1 MVRATL
7 TITVKPGNEEEF
19 ERAWRAIAEQ
29 VQRNPANVRQT
40 LLRDPD
46 DSRTFIVSSDWESRE
61 AFSEFERSP
70 EQDDLT
76 APLREL
82 RESGRMTVQE
92 IIVDVEGG
100 GR

>member
-7 TITVKPGNEEEF
+7 TITLKPGNEQEF
-19 ERAWRAIAEQ
+19 ERAWREIAEQ
-29 VQRNPANVRQT
+29 VRRNPANMRQT

-46 DSRTFIVSSDWESRE
+46 DSRTFIVSSDWVSRE
-61 AFSEFERSP
+61 AFSQFERSP

-92 IIVDVEGG
+92 IVVDIEGG